1 MRLQRSS
8 TAYSSYNY
16 LITML
21 TEGWNIEPPV
31 YVRPR
36 WQSRATSRTPLHRRA
51 QKENTYHFVLRYGDR
66 FSLISVFDCPEV
78 QQLLEDRE
86 LSIDHL

>member
-1 MRLQRSS
+1 
-8 TAYSSYNY
+8 
-16 LITML
+16 ML

-36 WQSRATSRTPLHRRA
+36 WQSRVLSK
-51 QKENTYHFVLRYGDR
+51 KENTYHFVLRHGER

-78 QQLLEDRE
+78 QQLLKDRD